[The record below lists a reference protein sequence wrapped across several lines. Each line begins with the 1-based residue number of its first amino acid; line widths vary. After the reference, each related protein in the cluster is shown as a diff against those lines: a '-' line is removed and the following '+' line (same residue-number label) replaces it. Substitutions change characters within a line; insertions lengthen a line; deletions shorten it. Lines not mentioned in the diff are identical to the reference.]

1 MYLLTSRCAPR
12 AAPAAVLVG
21 TVLAG
26 TALLTGCGSTSTGP
40 PAAAPSGASTPA
52 PGHESQTPT
61 ATRQAS
67 RPSRAALPAG
77 RLGTYR
83 VRRYA
88 RRLGYRP
95 AGQPARR
102 VLRVFVSYPA
112 VPRAAGD
119 PRRGLFP
126 LVVFA
131 PGYRQCAAVYRVLL
145 REWASAGYVV
155 AAVQFPRTN
164 CHVAAPDE
172 ADLVNQPADMSEV
185 IGRLVAAGRRPGD
198 RLSGLVDGARVAVAG
213 HSDGGDTVAAMV
225 ASTCCRDRRVSAA
238 VVLAGAEWAAM
249 PGRYFAAPTV
259 PMLFV
264 QGTADTWNP
273 QSASLQLYQA
283 DTRGRRYYLALPG
296 VGHFTPYEGGG
307 PPEPVVARVTVD
319 FLDRYLAGQAGALG
333 AMRRAGRAAGR
344 DRLVS
349 GGRLPYLGGT
359 EP

>member
-1 MYLLTSRCAPR
+1 
-12 AAPAAVLVG
+12 V
-21 TVLAG
+21 
-26 TALLTGCGSTSTGP
+26 
-40 PAAAPSGASTPA
+40 
-52 PGHESQTPT
+52 
-61 ATRQAS
+61 
-67 RPSRAALPAG
+67 G
-77 RLGTYR
+77 RLGSYR

-88 RRLGYRP
+88 LELGYRP

-102 VLRVFVSYPA
+102 VLRVIVSYPA
-112 VPRAAGD
+112 VPRAASDLGH
-119 PRRGLFP
+119 GLFP

-172 ADLVNQPADMSEV
+172 ADLVHQPADMSQV
-185 IGRLVAAGRRPGD
+185 IRRLLAAGRRPGD

-225 ASTCCRDRRVSAA
+225 ANTCCRDRRVSAA
-238 VVLAGAEWAAM
+238 VVLAGAEWPAM
-249 PGRYFAAPTV
+249 PGRYFAAPAV

-283 DTRGRRYYLALPG
+283 DTRGRRYYLALPR
-296 VGHFTPYEGGG
+296 VGHFTPYDGGG

-319 FLDRYLAGQAGALG
+319 FLDRYLAGQADALG

-349 GGRLPYLGGT
+349 GGRLPHLGGT

>member
-1 MYLLTSRCAPR
+1 MYLIPSRGAPV
-12 AAPAAVLVG
+12 AAAAVLVG

-26 TALLTGCGSTSTGP
+26 TAVLSGCGSTSTGP
-40 PAAAPSGASTPA
+40 PAAARSGASTSAAGP
-52 PGHESQTPT
+52 ESQTPP
-61 ATRQAS
+61 ATRPAT
-67 RPSRAALPAG
+67 RPARAAESTG

-88 RRLGYRP
+88 LRLDYRP
-95 AGQPARR
+95 AAQPARR

-112 VPRAAGD
+112 VPQAAGD
-119 PRRGLFP
+119 LRHGLFP

-172 ADLVNQPADMSEV
+172 ADLVHQPADVSQV

-225 ASTCCRDRRVSAA
+225 ASSCCRDRRVSAA
-238 VVLAGAEWAAM
+238 VVLAGAEWPAM
-249 PGRYFAAPTV
+249 PGRYFTAPAA

>member
-1 MYLLTSRCAPR
+1 
-12 AAPAAVLVG
+12 V
-21 TVLAG
+21 
-26 TALLTGCGSTSTGP
+26 
-40 PAAAPSGASTPA
+40 
-52 PGHESQTPT
+52 
-61 ATRQAS
+61 
-67 RPSRAALPAG
+67 G
-77 RLGTYR
+77 RLGSYR

-88 RRLGYRP
+88 LELGYRP
-95 AGQPARR
+95 AGQSARR
-102 VLRVFVSYPA
+102 RLRVFVSYPE
-112 VPRAAGD
+112 VPRAAGGL
-119 PRRGLFP
+119 RHGLFP

-131 PGYRQCAAVYRVLL
+131 PGYRQCAVSYRVLL

-172 ADLVNQPADMSEV
+172 ADLVHQPADMSQV
-185 IGRLVAAGRRPGD
+185 IGRLLAAGRRPGD

-213 HSDGGDTVAAMV
+213 HSDGGDTAAAMV
-225 ASTCCRDRRVSAA
+225 ASTCCRDGRVSAA
-238 VVLAGAEWAAM
+238 VVLAGAEWPAM
-249 PGRYFAAPTV
+249 PGRYFAAPTA

-296 VGHFTPYEGGG
+296 SGHFTPYEGGG

-319 FLDRYLAGQAGALG
+319 FLDRYLADQAGALG
-333 AMRRAGRAAGR
+333 AMRLAGRAVGR

-349 GGRLPYLGGT
+349 GGRLPHLGGT